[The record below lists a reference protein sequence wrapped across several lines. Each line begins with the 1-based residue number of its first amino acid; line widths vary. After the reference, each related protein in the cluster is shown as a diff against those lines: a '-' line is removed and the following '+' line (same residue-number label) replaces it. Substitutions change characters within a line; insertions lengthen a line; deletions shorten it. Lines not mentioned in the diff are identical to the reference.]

1 MLMIM
6 VVLMIMLMIMEVVLR
21 HCQASGGDTRADD
34 YAGADDYGGAD
45 DYADDYGGGLETL
58 PGLWR

>member
-6 VVLMIMLMIMEVVLR
+6 VVRMMMLMIMVVVLR
-21 HCQASGGDTRADD
+21 HCQASGGDIRADD
-34 YAGADDYGGAD
+34 HGD
-45 DYADDYGGGLETL
+45 ADDYGGGLETL